1 MTRLGESA
9 QPNPGGRGQG
19 GGGRAGRDAGWRGGG
34 GRTRRDARW
43 QGALEVLEQV
53 RREPGVTRAEA
64 ARRLRLGSGSA
75 TEIVARLRSLDL
87 LDEVPAP
94 VLGRGRPTTS
104 LLPHPRGPLVAA
116 VELRFE
122 EWRCAVSG
130 LDGRPETVLTRR
142 HDGDGERIVGQ
153 IAAALR
159 TLRSRHGRRL
169 RAVSLAVAGAVRD
182 GRLVQAATLSW
193 GELDLAGVLPDPGLP
208 LLIGNDATLA
218 GLAEA
223 RGGAGV
229 GAQTVLHLTVEVGLG
244 GVLVVGGQPVVGSHG
259 AGGEYGHLPFGDRDL
274 HCPCGARGCW
284 ELEVDGRALARHLGL
299 PPPPDPR
306 AYARQVLE
314 RAAHDQRAARAA
326 QRISV
331 ALAQGIAG
339 LVNAHDPDVVTL
351 GGIAERIRQA
361 APEAFE
367 RAYLGGLMAFHRA
380 APVPLRAAALGE
392 DGALLGA
399 AAAGL
404 DLVLSEQG
412 LSAWAADAES

>member
-1 MTRLGESA
+1 MTSLGETPA
-9 QPNPGGRGQG
+9 V
-19 GGGRAGRDAGWRGGG
+19 
-34 GRTRRDARW
+34 RRDARW
-43 QGALEVLEQV
+43 RGALEVLAQV
-53 RREPGVTRAEA
+53 RGQPGVTRAEA

-75 TEIVARLRSLDL
+75 TEIVSRLRALDL

-122 EWRCAVSG
+122 EWRCAVAG
-130 LDGRPETVLTRR
+130 LDGRPERIVARR
-142 HDGDGERIVGQ
+142 HGGEGARVVGQ
-153 IAAALR
+153 IAE
-159 TLRSRHGRRL
+159 TLRGLRDRYGRRL

-193 GELDLAGVLPDPGLP
+193 GEVDLTGVLPDPGLP

-229 GAQTVLHLTVEVGLG
+229 GAWTVLHLTVEVGLG
-244 GVLVVGGQPVVGSHG
+244 GVLVVGGLPVAGSHG
-259 AGGEYGHLPFGDRDL
+259 AGGEYGHLPFGDRAL
-274 HCPCGARGCW
+274 RCPCGARGCW
-284 ELEVDGRALARHLGL
+284 ELEVDGRALARHLGASAA
-299 PPPPDPR
+299 PPDPR
-306 AYARQVLE
+306 AYALAVLE
-314 RAAHDQRAARAA
+314 RAAGDDERAARAVRRVA
-326 QRISV
+326 A
-331 ALAQGIAG
+331 ALAGGIAG

-351 GGIAERIRQA
+351 GGLAARIRQA
-361 APEAFE
+361 ASEPFE
-367 RAYLGGLMAFHRA
+367 RAYLDGLMAFHRA
-380 APVPLRAAALGE
+380 NPVPLRPAALGE

-404 DLVLSEQG
+404 DAVLTERG
-412 LSAWAADAES
+412 LTAWADAEP